1 MTTDRDRTLD
11 VGVVIVTYNSEDAIA
26 ALVRSMEVGLAGLA
40 WDGVVIDNDSHDGT
54 LMQLQSCGMRVIQ
67 MGFNAG
73 YAAAINRGVQQFPTA
88 RSVLVLNPDVALV
101 EHSVSELLAG
111 LDDPLVG
118 VTIPQM
124 RDFAGNLAF
133 TQRRTPSLPRALG
146 PAVIG
151 GERAMRFAWLSEMVA
166 NEHDYLAAT
175 DVAWGVGAV
184 FLIARACIDAVGD
197 WDESF
202 FLYSEETDYC
212 HRALTAGFRTRYIP
226 TAIAYH
232 EGGGGVNQPRLRS
245 MMVINKVR
253 HYSRLHRA
261 PAAWLFY
268 SAVVLNEAI
277 RAMMGNDAAKA
288 ATFALLMPARRPPEI
303 ACSTSRLPR

>member
-1 MTTDRDRTLD
+1 M
-11 VGVVIVTYNSEDAIA
+11 
-26 ALVRSMEVGLAGLA
+26 
-40 WDGVVIDNDSHDGT
+40 
-54 LMQLQSCGMRVIQ
+54 
-67 MGFNAG
+67 
-73 YAAAINRGVQQFPTA
+73 
-88 RSVLVLNPDVALV
+88 
-101 EHSVSELLAG
+101 
-111 LDDPLVG
+111 
-118 VTIPQM
+118 
-124 RDFAGNLAF
+124 
-133 TQRRTPSLPRALG
+133 
-146 PAVIG
+146 
-151 GERAMRFAWLSEMVA
+151 
-166 NEHDYLAAT
+166 
-175 DVAWGVGAV
+175 